1 MQFSAFITRIFTSS
15 TADIFHAHLVGKT
28 GGKWNVN
35 GDGNE
40 NGNGNWNGYE
50 DEDEDEASLEQ
61 LVSRHN
67 SLLLLH
73 SSYRISMRNVF
84 FPAFFFV
91 FLLIS
96 LAGTNA
102 PLVVCV
108 MFSILF
114 RTFQTAEWSRPLDHR
129 PSHCAFMFS
138 GCFAL
143 QVRFGRKQGCLAAL
157 EALGFSIRQVAS
169 IRRLWLIFNPQ
180 TASASSTQR
189 QVAQLCVVHT
199 MICAL

>member
-1 MQFSAFITRIFTSS
+1 MLMGMGMRMGMGIGMGMRMRMRMRLHLNNSSAATTVCFYFILHIEFQCEM
-15 TADIFHAHLVGKT
+15 FF
-28 GGKWNVN
+28 
-35 GDGNE
+35 
-40 NGNGNWNGYE
+40 
-50 DEDEDEASLEQ
+50 
-61 LVSRHN
+61 
-67 SLLLLH
+67 SLL
-73 SSYRISMRNVF
+73 F
-84 FPAFFFV
+84 FLFFFS
-91 FLLIS
+91 FRW
-96 LAGTNA
+96 LARMRRWS
-102 PLVVCV
+102 CV
-108 MFSILF
+108 LFSILF